1 MNVDEETCDLTA
13 GVPVSTRVDE
23 GTSGMLNM
31 HVGGPI
37 RKSEKFE
44 EILKKF
50 KKMGGGTEDCRN

>member
-1 MNVDEETCDLTA
+1 MMLMSRRA
-13 GVPVSTRVDE
+13 GVPVSTRVDG

-50 KKMGGGTEDCRN
+50 NKDPLVGGGTEDC